1 MIKNNESKVEI
12 TTKRRIN
19 GQKGNLSENEFNKN

>member
-19 GQKGNLSENEFNKN
+19 EQKGNLSENEFNKN